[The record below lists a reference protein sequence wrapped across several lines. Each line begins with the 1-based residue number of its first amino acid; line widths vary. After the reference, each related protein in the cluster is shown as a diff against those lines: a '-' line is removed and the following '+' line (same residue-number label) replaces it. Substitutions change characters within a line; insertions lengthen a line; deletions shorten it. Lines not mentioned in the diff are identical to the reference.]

1 MSGNF
6 SKIKAYIG
14 FAQKSRSL
22 IFGVDDILKNKKLKL
37 ILLSDNLAESSRA
50 KLENYAKQK
59 NIIIK
64 LLKADD
70 FYSLFSNE
78 SIKAVAIINENLADA
93 INKSL
98 AE

>member
-22 IFGVDDILKNKKLKL
+22 IFGVDDILKSKKSRL

-64 LLKADD
+64 VLKADD

-78 SIKAVAIINENLADA
+78 SIKAVAITNENLADA